1 MVHMDHQAACH
12 AVRKPACFRPL
23 FTGYTHPGKRE
34 ALTLKGQLCAAV
46 QCAGLSI
53 KPPLTGMAPGMVIV
67 SYQVCSP
74 EIGCCK

>member
-1 MVHMDHQAACH
+1 M
-12 AVRKPACFRPL
+12 
-23 FTGYTHPGKRE
+23 THPGKRE
-34 ALTLKGQLCAAV
+34 ALTLKGQLCTAV